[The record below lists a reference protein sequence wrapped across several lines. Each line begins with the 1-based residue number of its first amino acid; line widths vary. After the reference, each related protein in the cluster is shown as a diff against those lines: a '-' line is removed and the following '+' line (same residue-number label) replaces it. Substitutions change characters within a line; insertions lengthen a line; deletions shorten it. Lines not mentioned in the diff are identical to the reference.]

1 MAVTGVLLVLYI
13 IGHTVGNMQVY
24 LGPDAINTYA
34 HFLQS
39 LGEGLWIIRIVLGLA
54 LILHIITSIKLKL
67 HNMGAKPDK
76 YHVKN
81 YVKATLTSRTMIWTG
96 IMVFCFLV
104 FHLAHFTTGDVNSE
118 DFAKNH
124 PEYYKGDIHLAN
136 TDCSGE
142 YVPILPCCDDQD
154 DCSYKSKD
162 ECCDKLKDDCC
173 DKSKDDCSDKSKD
186 ECCDDKK
193 TEQNCLCKDE
203 ILEKCKGN
211 VPDSCLTMVE
221 KCCDGKLTADEFKEL
236 HSCCEGNVSDDCL
249 GSMKHYHQCC
259 GDHKTVDKSNYH
271 HDINKAGV
279 ATGILYERPDVYYM
293 IVKSFQIPWIAIVY
307 IIGVILLGFHL
318 NHAIQSMIQT
328 LGLNHPKYFNC
339 FERAST
345 WLSIIIVLCLIS
357 IPITILTGL
366 VGGCL

>member
-1 MAVTGVLLVLYI
+1 MAIFSYLKSTILSKIVMAVTGVLLVLYI

-24 LGPDAINTYA
+24 LGPDPLNTYA

-39 LGEGLWIIRIVLGLA
+39 LGEGLWIIRIVLGIA

-76 YHVKN
+76 YQVKN
-81 YVKATLTSRTMIWTG
+81 YVRATLTSRTMIWTG
-96 IMVFCFLV
+96 IMIFAFLV

-118 DFAKNH
+118 DYAKNH
-124 PEYYKGDIHLAN
+124 PEYYKGDIHLAKVN
-136 TDCSGE
+136 SSGE
-142 YVPILPCCDDQD
+142 YVPMIPCCDD
-154 DCSYKSKD
+154 
-162 ECCDKLKDDCC
+162 KDDCC
-173 DKSKDDCSDKSKD
+173 DKLKTDCCGD
-186 ECCDDKK
+186 EK
-193 TEQNCLCKDE
+193 TGKPCLCKDE
-203 ILEKCKGN
+203 ILEKCKGK

-221 KCCDGKLTADEFKEL
+221 KCCEGKLTADEFKEL
-236 HSCCEGNVSDDCL
+236 HNCCEGNVSEDCL
-249 GSMKHYHQCC
+249 AAMKNYHDCC
-259 GDHKTVDKSNYH
+259 GDTKTVDRPLHRNK
-271 HDINKAGV
+271 NKAGV

-293 IVKSFQIPWIAIVY
+293 VVKSFQKWWISLAY

-318 NHAIQSMIQT
+318 NHAIQSMLQT

-339 FERAST
+339 FVNGST

-357 IPITILTGL
+357 IPITIFTGL

>member
-1 MAVTGVLLVLYI
+1 MAIFSYLKSTILSKIVMAVTGVLLVLYI

-24 LGPDAINTYA
+24 LGPDPLNTYA

-39 LGEGLWIIRIVLGLA
+39 LGEGLWIIRIVLGIA
-54 LILHIITSIKLKL
+54 LVLHIITSIKLKL

-76 YHVKN
+76 YQVKN

-96 IMVFCFLV
+96 IMIFAFLI

-118 DFAKNH
+118 DYAKNH
-124 PEYYKGDIHLAN
+124 PEYYKGELHLALDN
-136 TDCSGE
+136 
-142 YVPILPCCDDQD
+142 
-154 DCSYKSKD
+154 
-162 ECCDKLKDDCC
+162 
-173 DKSKDDCSDKSKD
+173 
-186 ECCDDKK
+186 
-193 TEQNCLCKDE
+193 
-203 ILEKCKGN
+203 
-211 VPDSCLTMVE
+211 PDGTFEV
-221 KCCDGKLTADEFKEL
+221 
-236 HSCCEGNVSDDCL
+236 
-249 GSMKHYHQCC
+249 
-259 GDHKTVDKSNYH
+259 
-271 HDINKAGV
+271 INKEWMSAQQEL
-279 ATGILYERPDVYYM
+279 ASESIGIVHSRPDVYYM
-293 IVKSFQIPWIAIVY
+293 MVKSFQKWWISVVY